1 MQDAID
7 QPQVRVEQYAAFA
20 VLLVVDSLH
29 FVFAR
34 LLLPHIPP
42 MTSAMFV
49 LGIATVQVGLFAA
62 TRRNV
67 DWQLGRRRLGFFAA
81 IGFLIAASTV
91 LSYTAVAYVD
101 PGTASMV
108 GKTGVIFGLL
118 LSVFWLHERLRP
130 IQWAGAGLAVVG
142 LFVVSYHPGSSV
154 AIGALAIIGSSFMY
168 ALHTALVKRHSQH
181 MGFIEF
187 FFYRLLLTTAFL
199 CVFVVAFGNL
209 VMPDAY
215 TWLILL
221 VAGTVDVVISRS
233 LYYLTLRLLTMS
245 LHTIILTL
253 SPVVSILVS
262 FLLFQTFP
270 TVASLIGGAAILA
283 GVYLA
288 TRSGVRR

>member
-1 MQDAID
+1 L
-7 QPQVRVEQYAAFA
+7 F
-20 VLLVVDSLH
+20 VDSLH

-42 MTSAMFV
+42 VTSAMFV
-49 LGIATVQVGLFAA
+49 LGVGAVQVGLFAA

-67 DWQLGRRRLGFFAA
+67 DWQTGRRHLGFFAA
-81 IGFLIAASTV
+81 IGFLVAASTV

-101 PGTASMV
+101 PGTAAMV
-108 GKTGVIFGLL
+108 SKTGVIFGLL
-118 LSVFWLHERLRP
+118 LSVFWLHERLLP
-130 IQWAGAGLAVVG
+130 VQWVGAGLTVVG
-142 LFVVSYHPGSSV
+142 LFVVSYHPGSPV
-154 AIGALAIIGSSFMY
+154 AIGALAILASTFMY
-168 ALHTALVKRHSQH
+168 ALHTALVKRYGQN

-199 CVFVVAFGNL
+199 VLFVVVTGNV

-215 TWLILL
+215 TWLLL
-221 VAGTVDVVISRS
+221 IVVGTVDVVISRS

-253 SPVVSILVS
+253 SPVVSIFVA

-270 TVASLIGGAAILA
+270 TTTSLLGGAAILA
-283 GVYLA
+283 GVFLA
-288 TRSGVRR
+288 TRTWR

>member
-1 MQDAID
+1 MQETIE
-7 QPQVRVEQYAAFA
+7 QPRVHVEQVAAFA
-20 VLLVVDSLH
+20 VLLLVDSLH

-42 MTSAMFV
+42 MTSAFYV
-49 LGIATVQVGLFAA
+49 LAIATVQVGLFAA

-67 DWQLGRRRLGFFAA
+67 DWDLGRSRFAFFAA

-101 PGTASMV
+101 AGTAAML

-118 LSVFWLHERLRP
+118 LSVFWLRERLRP
-130 IQWAGAGLAVVG
+130 IQWMGAALAIVG
-142 LFVVSYHPGSSV
+142 LFIVSYQPGSTV
-154 AIGALAIIGSSFMY
+154 ALGALVIVASAFMY
-168 ALHTALVKRHSQH
+168 ALHTALVKRYGQH
-181 MGFIEF
+181 MSFLGF
-187 FFYRLLLTTAFL
+187 FFYRLLLTTLFL
-199 CVFVVAFGNL
+199 FIFVVAFGNL

-215 TWLILL
+215 TWLLL
-221 VAGTVDVVISRS
+221 TIAGTVDVVISRS

-253 SPVVSILVS
+253 SPVVSILVAL
-262 FLLFQTFP
+262 LLFQTFP
-270 TVASLIGGAAILA
+270 SVSGLLGGATILA

-288 TRSGVRR
+288 TRSR

>member
-1 MQDAID
+1 
-7 QPQVRVEQYAAFA
+7 
-20 VLLVVDSLH
+20 
-29 FVFAR
+29 
-34 LLLPHIPP
+34 
-42 MTSAMFV
+42 
-49 LGIATVQVGLFAA
+49 
-62 TRRNV
+62 
-67 DWQLGRRRLGFFAA
+67 
-81 IGFLIAASTV
+81 
-91 LSYTAVAYVD
+91 
-101 PGTASMV
+101 
-108 GKTGVIFGLL
+108 
-118 LSVFWLHERLRP
+118 
-130 IQWAGAGLAVVG
+130 
-142 LFVVSYHPGSSV
+142 
-154 AIGALAIIGSSFMY
+154 
-168 ALHTALVKRHSQH
+168 

-199 CVFVVAFGNL
+199 CVFVVAFGTL

-288 TRSGVRR
+288 TRNGVRR